1 MAQRIVE
8 IRFAHRG
15 AREVVISSPLAALR
29 LVIWVVAKTSHA
41 GKSAVSQYS
50 TDATAVFSIPDVLA
64 IVVENKLSSH
74 ADDADATH
82 AGEHDSS
89 RAEIIASLFREHN
102 DSLVR
107 FLTSRLR
114 SPQEA
119 KEVAQEAYVRVL
131 SLDTPG
137 AVSFLRAF
145 LFKTASNIAIDRIRH
160 RQRCPHANDVSLF
173 DELPERR
180 TPEVRAEGAQEI
192 ALLTRLLA
200 ELPAKCRYAFLL
212 HKVDGLST
220 REIGAHM
227 NLSERQVRDYILRA
241 LLHCRA
247 GLVRAG
253 VITED

>member
-1 MAQRIVE
+1 
-8 IRFAHRG
+8 
-15 AREVVISSPLAALR
+15 VVDNNLGSR
-29 LVIWVVAKTSHA
+29 LTAD
-41 GKSAVSQYS
+41 G
-50 TDATAVFSIPDVLA
+50 DATQAQDR
-64 IVVENKLSSH
+64 
-74 ADDADATH
+74 D
-82 AGEHDSS
+82 GS
-89 RAEIIASLFREHN
+89 RAELIAGLFREHN
-102 DSLVR
+102 DTLVR

-119 KEVAQEAYVRVL
+119 REVAQEAYVRVL

-160 RQRCPHANDVSLF
+160 RHRCPHANDVSLF

-180 TPEVRAEGAQEI
+180 TPELRAEGAQEI
-192 ALLTRLLA
+192 ALLMQLLA

-212 HKVDGLST
+212 HKVDGLAT

-227 NLSERQVRDYILRA
+227 KLSERQVRDYILRA

>member
-1 MAQRIVE
+1 
-8 IRFAHRG
+8 
-15 AREVVISSPLAALR
+15 L
-29 LVIWVVAKTSHA
+29 IWSWLKTSDA
-41 GKSAVSQYS
+41 RKSAVRYS
-50 TDATAVFSIPDVLA
+50 SGATADFAAPDVLA
-64 IVVENKLSSH
+64 VVVENKLSIDSP
-74 ADDADATH
+74 ANDCGATH
-82 AGEHDSS
+82 A
-89 RAEIIASLFREHN
+89 AESDGSQAQLVATLFREHN

-119 KEVAQEAYVRVL
+119 REVAQEAYVRVL

-145 LFKTASNIAIDRIRH
+145 LFKTAANIAIDRIRH
-160 RQRCPHANDVSLF
+160 RHRCPHANDVSLF
-173 DELPERR
+173 DELHDCR

-200 ELPAKCRYAFLL
+200 QLPTKCRYAFLL
-212 HKVDGLST
+212 HKVDGLPT